1 MTEAA
6 LACRNVWKLYGS
18 DPRGV
23 LARRGPKPSEAELKA
38 AGYITAV
45 ADATLHVAR
54 GEIFVIMGLSGSG
67 KSTLVRCLARLIEP
81 SAGEVMFAG
90 RNLLGASPQELIE
103 LRRHKMGMVFQHF
116 ALLPHLTVL
125 DNVAFPLEIQ
135 GVARKEREARARE
148 MTTLV
153 GLKGREHN
161 LPHELSGGQ
170 QQRVGIARSLATDP
184 DIWFLDE
191 PFSALDP
198 LIRREMQN
206 EFLRLQSVLQKTIV
220 FITHDFDEAIRLAD
234 RIAIMQD
241 GRIVQIGT
249 PEELVLAPADGYVA
263 EFTREAPRAKIL
275 SARAIARA
283 KRNGET
289 VAGSIAADSKVEEFA
304 RKVEASRRSLCR
316 ARCGRHH
323 HRRRRSRGRHVGA
336 HRRHGGMMTAAAT
349 WDERAPTTRA
359 SAAHFVWIAFAVLAI
374 ASFAV
379 PDGTIPSWLKEI
391 PPRWRLGLD
400 KAISSFMKWLVE
412 DATFGLFTF
421 REATR
426 AVSAFL
432 NVPLTAATA
441 IFSTGLLRGSGST
454 AVQLA
459 PPLPWIAVVGV
470 VAALGYRF
478 GGMRLA
484 LLAGGA
490 FLYLAVFGQW
500 ASAMTTLASIAIAVP
515 LGVAGGVLFGILGYR
530 VPIARRIMEPIL
542 DLMQTVPIFAYLI
555 PILFLFGFGP
565 VAALIATMIYAMPPM
580 VRVTMTALEA
590 VPREIVEYGTM
601 AGTTRWQMLFKVM
614 LPAARPQLLVGVNQ
628 VIMLSLNMVIIASM
642 IGAGGLGYDVLTAL
656 RRLDIGGG
664 SRGGACHRRACH
676 CARPFEPGLCVA
688 AGGGRGA
695 GPQLHHRL
703 CLPSPPLSM
712 SSGCSFPRWRSIQR
726 RSSFRP
732 RRGGARRYGGST

>member
-1 MTEAA
+1 MTDAA
-6 LACRNVWKLYGS
+6 LACHNVWKLYGP
-18 DPRGV
+18 DPKGV

-45 ADATLHVAR
+45 ADATLDVSR

-90 RNLLGASPQELIE
+90 RDLLSATPHELIE

-135 GVARKEREARARE
+135 GVARKQREARARE

-249 PEELVLAPADGYVA
+249 PEDLILSPADGYVA
-263 EFTREAPRAKIL
+263 EFTREAPRARIL

-283 KRNGET
+283 RRNGEDI
-289 VAGSIAADSKVEEFA
+289 AGQH
-304 RKVEASRRSLCR
+304 RRRQQGRRVCQGGRGLRHRLRR
-316 ARCGRHH
+316 ARCGRHT
-323 HRRRRSRGRHVGA
+323 RRRRRPHGRHVSA
-336 HRRHGGMMTAAAT
+336 HRGHGGMMTAAAT
-349 WDERAPTTRA
+349 WDERAPRDEGIACALRVDRVCRA
-359 SAAHFVWIAFAVLAI
+359 GDCLLRRARWHDSKLAQGDPSAVAARARQGNLEFHELAGGRRNLRPVHLQGGNARGQRLPQGAAHRRDRDLLDGAPARKRLDGGAARAAI
-374 ASFAV
+374 ALDRRGRGRRRA
-379 PDGTIPSWLKEI
+379 
-391 PPRWRLGLD
+391 RL
-400 KAISSFMKWLVE
+400 S
-412 DATFGLFTF
+412 
-421 REATR
+421 
-426 AVSAFL
+426 
-432 NVPLTAATA
+432 
-441 IFSTGLLRGSGST
+441 LRGSCVLRSSRE
-454 AVQLA
+454 A
-459 PPLPWIAVVGV
+459 
-470 VAALGYRF
+470 R
-478 GGMRLA
+478 
-484 LLAGGA
+484 

-642 IGAGGLGYDVLTAL
+642 IGAGGLGY
-656 RRLDIGGG
+656 
-664 SRGGACHRRACH
+664 
-676 CARPFEPGLCVA
+676 
-688 AGGGRGA
+688 
-695 GPQLHHRL
+695 
-703 CLPSPPLSM
+703 
-712 SSGCSFPRWRSIQR
+712 R
-726 RSSFRP
+726 RSVRL
-732 RRGGARRYGGST
+732 GGSTSAAGSRPGLPSSRLPSRWTA